1 MSLVCVVGTDKYGS
15 CHDYLVWCNHQVHSQ
30 FDIQADIPW
39 VANTAEAVVLT
50 PMWEFSRAAVC
61 LKMVAETC
69 GKEVLYY
76 WPDEPHG
83 ERLKETAVPIE
94 HGTETE
100 EVRVVNLATGG
111 EKGRKP
117 QRFELIP
124 PAGIMLAA
132 EVFGRGAEKYAD
144 RNWERGVDWSLMFG
158 AMMRHM
164 WAWWGGETCDPETG
178 LNHLGHAAFHV
189 LGLIQLSGT
198 HPELDDRP

>member
-1 MSLVCVVGTDKYGS
+1 MSRVLVAGTDKFGS
-15 CHDYLVWCNHQVHSQ
+15 CHDYLVWCNHEVHCE
-30 FDIQADIPW
+30 FDTPIDIGW
-39 VANTAEAVVLT
+39 VIEFAEAVVMT
-50 PMWEFSRAAVC
+50 PMWEASRSAVC

-69 GKEVLYY
+69 GKQVLYY
-76 WPDEPHG
+76 WPDEPQG
-83 ERLKETAVPIE
+83 DRLKEHAPST
-94 HGTETE
+94 GG
-100 EVRVVNLATGG
+100 EVRIVNNTTGG

-117 QRFELIP
+117 QRFELLP
-124 PAGIMLAA
+124 PSGIMLTA
-132 EVFGRGAEKYAD
+132 EVFGRGAEKYED

-189 LGLIQLSGT
+189 LGLIQLSET